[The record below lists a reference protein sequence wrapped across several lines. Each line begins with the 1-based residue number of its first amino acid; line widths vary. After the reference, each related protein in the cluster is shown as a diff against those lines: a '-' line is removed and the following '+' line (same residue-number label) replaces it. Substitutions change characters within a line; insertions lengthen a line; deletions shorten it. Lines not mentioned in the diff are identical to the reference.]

1 MIYKSLIKH
10 IIILF
15 LILVL
20 ITGYATAQTT
30 PYSDNFDS
38 IDTSIW
44 TVITSGAWNAANGTI
59 SSTGGSLIFEK
70 FDEMN
75 YLSEIDFTVNQT
87 PVPNYAAVAF
97 YFYYK
102 DSDNNGRIWILDDNR
117 GVDHTDSIHVD
128 SKGSSFTNTHT
139 YINTSTNRSIEFT
152 PSQMHHLKVV
162 RLNKKI
168 NVYFDNRL
176 ALTTEYKGEN
186 LNGKVGFYADQST
199 AYIDNFYLRPI
210 SMKNASGYIDKINL
224 TSTSPSTRL
233 GAYTLRLEDTQTGTA
248 FLSLSKFGK
257 VIDTV
262 AASENTTTGMNYENG
277 EEGVNFKVVTA
288 FKGSTENRV
297 ELEEVIY
304 ASGESLSPSIHN
316 LTILPIYHQ
325 DEEMTVTFSIK
336 NPGSILY
343 SGTPELT
350 VNSEGTAI
358 TENPQLELGNNQSQD
373 FTFTPKS
380 AKTVG
385 NHKLTVTLKL
395 DEYTTVTQT
404 IDYEVRALN
413 PVVTTL
419 SPDIREDN
427 GIRGTISI
435 GSAHP
440 AGNVDWNT
448 TANIEVFR
456 VLENGKIRVY
466 SKEMPVKSKTLDIG
480 LSYGEFYQED
490 GRYLVTVTIGE
501 MQNDKFFEIKGP
513 DGEYAPTSGEVIP
526 PTVVSD
532 SLYPQIMMLLI
543 GMVAALSVRNHMHPR
558 SWSLS
563 LDYVIVVCGAVLFGT
578 GLWQGNTDITTKG
591 MLTAGVGIMLVY
603 AREHDERIDKLLL
616 QGTPIH
622 DFAGLIIIFLTASYL
637 VLLIPGWNTIVIA
650 GTLIV
655 YYTVINLHGERR
667 QE

>member
-1 MIYKSLIKH
+1 MKYAIMKKLLVMLIIFYTVGVGHASAQEEYK
-10 IIILF
+10 
-15 LILVL
+15 
-20 ITGYATAQTT
+20 
-30 PYSDNFDS
+30 DNFSTFDS
-38 IDTSIW
+38 SSWNKI
-44 TVITSGAWNAANGTI
+44 SGTWQIINETI
-59 SSTGGSLIFEK
+59 SSTGSQSNMIFEQ
-70 FDEMN
+70 FEDTQFIG
-75 YLSEIDFTVNQT
+75 EIEITANRT
-87 PVPNYAAVAF
+87 GNNNYAVAGF
-97 YFYYK
+97 YLYYV
-102 DSDNNGRIWILDDNR
+102 DSDNFASIRIVDDNR
-117 GVDHTDSIHVD
+117 DKDYKDRIFIESKGATFTITDS
-128 SKGSSFTNTHT
+128 SSIVGN
-139 YINTSTNRSIEFT
+139 NSIEFDSNT
-152 PSQMHHLKVV
+152 FHYLKVV
-162 RLNKKI
+162 RLNKNI
-168 NVYFDNRL
+168 YVYFDNRL
-176 ALTTEYKGEN
+176 ALTTEFKDEN
-186 LNGKVGFYADQST
+186 PRGKLGFDVYSSIG
-199 AYIDNFYLRPI
+199 YFDNFYLRPI
-210 SMKNASGYIDKINL
+210 SMKNASGYIDKINF
-224 TSTSPSTRL
+224 TSTNPTTRL
-233 GAYTLRLEDTQTGTA
+233 GAYTLRLEDTQSGTA

-262 AASENTTTGMNYENG
+262 AVAEGVTTGMNYENG
-277 EEGVNFKVVTA
+277 EEGLNFKVVTA

-297 ELEEVIY
+297 ELEDVIY
-304 ASGESLSPSIHN
+304 ASGESLGPSIHN
-316 LTILPIYHQ
+316 LTILPTYHR

-336 NPGSILY
+336 NPGSLPY
-343 SGTPELT
+343 SGIPELT

-373 FTFTPKS
+373 FTFTPKA

-404 IDYEVRALN
+404 SDYEVRALN

-427 GIRGTISI
+427 GIRGIISI

-448 TANIEVFR
+448 TANVEVFR

-480 LSYGEFYQED
+480 LSYGEFYKED
-490 GRYLVTVTIGE
+490 GRYLVTVTVGE

-513 DGEYAPTSGEVIP
+513 DGEYTPAGGEVIP
-526 PTVVSD
+526 PTMVSD
-532 SLYPQIMMLLI
+532 SQYPQIMMLLI

-558 SWSLS
+558 SWSLP
-563 LDYVIVVCGAVLFGT
+563 LDYVAFACGAALFCT
-578 GLWQGNTDITTKG
+578 GLWQGNTDITIKG

-622 DFAGLIIIFLTASYL
+622 DFAGLIIIFLAASYL
-637 VLLIPGWNTIVIA
+637 VLLIPGWNTMVIA

-655 YYTVINLHGERR
+655 YYTVIHLHGERR